1 MRACAPHLII
11 GAEHH
16 LGETGDHMKA
26 DIDKLTASVK
36 LLRNEVSELE
46 AEFAKWDAE
55 STAGGKRLRS
65 IARRITLGSQRLELF
80 VKENTYS
87 PS

>member
-1 MRACAPHLII
+1 M
-11 GAEHH
+11 
-16 LGETGDHMKA
+16 T
-26 DIDKLTASVK
+26 DIDKLTEAVK
-36 LLRNEVSELE
+36 LLRDELSELE
-46 AEFAKWDAE
+46 AEFAKGEAG
-55 STAGGKRLRS
+55 STAGGKILRS

>member
-1 MRACAPHLII
+1 
-11 GAEHH
+11 
-16 LGETGDHMKA
+16 MKA
-26 DIDKLTASVK
+26 DIDKLTEAVK
-36 LLRNEVSELE
+36 LLRDEVSELE
-46 AEFAKWDAE
+46 GEFARWDAE

-65 IARRITLGSQRLELF
+65 IARRITLGSQRLGVL